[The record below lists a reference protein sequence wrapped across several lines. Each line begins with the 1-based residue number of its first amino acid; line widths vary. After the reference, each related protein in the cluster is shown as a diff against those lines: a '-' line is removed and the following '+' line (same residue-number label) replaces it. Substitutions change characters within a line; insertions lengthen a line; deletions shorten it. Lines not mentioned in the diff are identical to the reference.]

1 MRVKNPEFQKVI
13 LEMSVQE
20 LEADEGILEKWVQNE
35 QIKHEFFFSF
45 NTFPH
50 SLCKYPVDEGRE

>member
-20 LEADEGILEKWVQNE
+20 LEADEGILEKRVQKMSRQHIIFLKN
-35 QIKHEFFFSF
+35 SF
-45 NTFPH
+45 K
-50 SLCKYPVDEGRE
+50 L